1 MKATKCK
8 DLAPVKFIHTHRI
21 SQGVSLKSVDTE
33 LIKSLVTTI
42 KATVPLEEK
51 HITPLHNLLR
61 CNFLR

>member
-8 DLAPVKFIHTHRI
+8 DLAPVRFLHTHRI
-21 SQGVSLKSVDTE
+21 SKGVFKSVDTE

-51 HITPLHNLLR
+51 HITPLHDLLQ